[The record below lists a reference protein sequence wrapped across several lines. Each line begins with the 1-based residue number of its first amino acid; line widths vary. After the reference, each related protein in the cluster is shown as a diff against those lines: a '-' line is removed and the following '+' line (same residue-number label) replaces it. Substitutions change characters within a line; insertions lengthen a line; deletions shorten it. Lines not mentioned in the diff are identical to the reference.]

1 MYSTCLFCSTDVGRN
16 DVVEHFPIGRRL
28 AFDAAKGRL
37 WAICPSCDRW
47 NLSPLDE
54 RWEAIEECERTFRAT
69 RLRVSTDNIGLAKL
83 TEGLE
88 LVRIGAPM
96 RPEFAAWR
104 YGPRFGHRRRRA
116 QIIAGTGIAATVL
129 ASVALGP
136 TLAPALTLGAISI
149 IVVPGITTVM
159 GVIPMVG
166 VLAARDYMQNER
178 VVARLSRPVD
188 DTGRRQPVT
197 IRARHVVSAELR
209 VDDSGG
215 SATFDV
221 PHDTGWAHFE
231 GTAAIH
237 TASVILAGA
246 NRFGA
251 SDRDVSDAVARI
263 DQHGDATAYLAATSN
278 LGTSRG
284 KIMSMLNLYRCLG
297 ALHLV
302 PAERLALEMAMHEET
317 ERRALEGELA
327 VLAEAWKEAEE
338 IAEIAD
344 GL

>member
-1 MYSTCLFCSTDVGRN
+1 LYSTCLFCSTDVGRN
-16 DVVEHFPIGRRL
+16 EIIEHFPVGRRL

-37 WAICPSCDRW
+37 WAICPHCDRW

-54 RWEAIEECERTFRAT
+54 RWEAIEQCERVFRAT

-116 QIIAGTGIAATVL
+116 QIVAGTGVAATVL

-149 IVVPGITTVM
+149 IVIPGITTVM

-166 VLAARDYMQNER
+166 VLAARDYMQHER
-178 VVARLSRPVD
+178 VVARIAQPVD
-188 DTGRRQPVT
+188 DATPHRPLS
-197 IRARHVVSAELR
+197 IRARHVLSADLR
-209 VDDSGG
+209 VADDG
-215 SATFDV
+215 ATATLDV
-221 PHDTGWAHFE
+221 PHDNGWAHFE
-231 GTAAIH
+231 GTPAIH
-237 TASVILAGA
+237 TASVLLAGA

-251 SDRDVSDAVARI
+251 SERQVSDAVARI
-263 DQHGDATAYLAATSN
+263 DQHGDSTAYLAATSN
-278 LGTSRG
+278 LGSSRG
-284 KIMSMLNLYRCLG
+284 KIMSMLNIYRGLG
-297 ALHLV
+297 ALHLA

-317 ERRALEGELA
+317 ERRALEGELE
-327 VLAEAWKEAEE
+327 VLAEAWREAEE